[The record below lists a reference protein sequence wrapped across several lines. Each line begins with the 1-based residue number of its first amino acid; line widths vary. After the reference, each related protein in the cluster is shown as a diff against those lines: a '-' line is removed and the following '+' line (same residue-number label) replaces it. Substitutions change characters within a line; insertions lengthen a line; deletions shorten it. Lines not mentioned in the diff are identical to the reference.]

1 MEKQPSAPSSYYK
14 VGFGKGFLKRAS
26 FIFTG
31 LFLATISTVSGLLY
45 TGIQNGEFERIVV
58 SPIKAVFKPA
68 QYSVQNSTSSLT
80 PPSLLNTQIATTE
93 GNLQI
98 IATPS
103 ATPKPTI
110 KPKAKV
116 VATPVPQQSQE
127 EWFKQVQEE
136 NRKKSE
142 EAQKEYDQF
151 VQDSNKRYED
161 FKNQSQQNYENFK
174 NQ

>member
-1 MEKQPSAPSSYYK
+1 MGKQSSAPSAYYQ
-14 VGFGKGFLKRAS
+14 VGLGKGFLKRAS
-26 FIFTG
+26 IIFSG
-31 LFLATISTVSGLLY
+31 LFLVTVSSISGLIYL
-45 TGIQNGEFERIVV
+45 GIQNGEIERTIV
-58 SPIKAVFKPA
+58 SPIRALFQPA
-68 QYSVQNSTSSLT
+68 QYSNQTDTDRLT
-80 PPSLLNTQIATTE
+80 PPSYLFNTATAA
-93 GNLQI
+93 GNLQVN
-98 IATPS
+98 ASPS

-127 EWFKQVQEE
+127 DWFKQVQEE